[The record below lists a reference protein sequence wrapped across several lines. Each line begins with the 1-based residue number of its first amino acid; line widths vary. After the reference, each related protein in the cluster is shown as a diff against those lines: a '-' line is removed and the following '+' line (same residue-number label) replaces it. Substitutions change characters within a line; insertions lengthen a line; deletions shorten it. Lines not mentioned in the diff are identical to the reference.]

1 MPEIWQK
8 NVVKHIFWTHQIFSL
23 IWVRRSS
30 VHYFC
35 GGFEEQFKFFQ
46 ITRLER
52 SWNLEEKRNV
62 AHIWDSSNLKFEL
75 SASFINSLLL
85 WRLQQKIWNL
95 AKYRIIECLKSL
107 RKTQCSTFLNPIKFY
122 VWCGASLITLLMLLQ
137 LKETMTKVT
146 NVWNN
151 SKS

>member
-95 AKYRIIECLKSL
+95 AKYRINACLKSL
-107 RKTQCSTFLNPIKFY
+107 RKTQCSAFLNPVKSY
-122 VWCGASLITLLMLLQ
+122 VWSGTSLITLLMLLQ

-146 NVWNN
+146 NI
-151 SKS
+151 